1 VRGRRTFIV
10 TLAALG
16 TLLAAPAVSQ
26 AAVTIGSN
34 LATPADGTNRVC
46 GASPMTGCT
55 AAYMSEAALDPAR
68 KAPGGLRSPLTGVV
82 TRLRLVSANN
92 AAAPM
97 AFRIITPTNAA
108 TATGGPSLTHTPTA
122 GLNVLQ
128 TRLPIRIS
136 DVIGVDCCAT
146 AGAAHQFWV
155 AAMPG
160 GVSVFGGFGGGPI
173 PNGGSS
179 NSDSSFLGTEML
191 VNADVEADADGDGFG
206 DESQD
211 LCPTD
216 AATQSTCPPVAK
228 KRSTCNPKKKKKRK
242 KGKAAETAKKKKKKK
257 RGCKRKKG
265 KRKR

>member
-97 AFRIITPTNAA
+97 AFRILTPTGPAA
-108 TATGGPSLTHTPTA
+108 ATGGPSVTHTPTT

-146 AGAAHQFWV
+146 AMAAHQFWTPV
-155 AAMPG
+155 MTGAL
-160 GVSVFGGFGGGPI
+160 SVFGGFGGGPI
-173 PNGGSS
+173 PSGGSGS
-179 NSDSSFLGTEML
+179 SDSSFLGTEML
-191 VNADVEADADGDGFG
+191 VNADIEPDADRDGFG

-228 KRSTCNPKKKKKRK
+228 TQTTCKAKKKRK
-242 KGKAAETAKKKKKKK
+242 KKGTAAAAAKKKKKKSK
-257 RGCKRKKG
+257 CKRKK
-265 KRKR
+265 KRKKKG